1 MKILVACGNGM
12 GSSVI
17 MKLKVENVVEEM
29 GLDAS
34 VENTSIGDAKSIA
47 NNYDLLLYPKAFEY
61 DLADSGCP
69 HKGGLIN
76 MVDEVE
82 IRRVIEEALAE

>member
-17 MKLKVENVVEEM
+17 MKLKVENVVADM
-29 GLDAS
+29 GLDAT

-47 NNYDLLLYPKAFEY
+47 GNYDLLLYPTAFEY
-61 DLADSGCP
+61 DLAGTDCP
-69 HKGGLIN
+69 HRGGLVN
-76 MVDEVE
+76 MVDEEE